1 MRRTTMPVE
10 SELKGVRLA
19 IKKLALGKGPVWL
32 IPSLKKRE
40 RALSQLA
47 KQKKRCTGRVIP

>member
-1 MRRTTMPVE
+1 MPVE
-10 SELKGVRLA
+10 CELKGVRLA

-40 RALSQLA
+40 RALSQLVR
-47 KQKKRCTGRVIP
+47 QKTKGQGRKVT